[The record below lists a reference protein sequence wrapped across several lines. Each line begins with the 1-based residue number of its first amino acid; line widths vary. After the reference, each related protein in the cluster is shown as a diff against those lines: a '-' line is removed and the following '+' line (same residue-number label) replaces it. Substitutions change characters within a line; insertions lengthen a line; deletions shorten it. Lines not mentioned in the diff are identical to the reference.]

1 MTVRTTPRLG
11 RLLAALGVLALAA
24 AVAGC
29 TNADS
34 ENPSP
39 AAAVASTDAATP
51 ATSPSTSSAST
62 GGGITVVVPTG
73 STDNSPSPTTSA
85 ATTPSTLIPTTT
97 PTTTTPPKPKPKPA
111 KVSANPK
118 LGSTGLAPKGAI
130 VITASGGT
138 IKKLSVVNAESG
150 AAIKGTL
157 SADRTTWKLGE
168 ALGYGQTYK
177 VIGTAVGEEGLVTKI
192 SGSYTTVAP
201 DAIINSWVTPSDGDT
216 VGIGAPIMIG
226 INAEIDDQAA
236 RARIEKA
243 ITVTTVPKTEGA
255 FAWIQHDDGWG
266 LDWRPKSYWK
276 SGTKVTVQANL
287 YGVDFG
293 NGLWGEKDFTS
304 SFKIGRAEVV
314 KGDVNTHRLKVYVDG
329 KLKFDFPTSYGLESD
344 PGRVTHSGT
353 YIVMSKEYL
362 HLMSNP
368 AYHYFNF
375 KAYYAVRISDNGT
388 FIHAN
393 DGTTYEQGYYNVTH
407 GCANLTT
414 ENAKLYYDQV
424 LYGDPVEITGSS
436 IALSASDGDT
446 YDWTIPWSQ
455 WKTLSA
461 LHQS

>member
-1 MTVRTTPRLG
+1 
-11 RLLAALGVLALAA
+11 
-24 AVAGC
+24 
-29 TNADS
+29 
-34 ENPSP
+34 
-39 AAAVASTDAATP
+39 
-51 ATSPSTSSAST
+51 
-62 GGGITVVVPTG
+62 
-73 STDNSPSPTTSA
+73 
-85 ATTPSTLIPTTT
+85 
-97 PTTTTPPKPKPKPA
+97 
-111 KVSANPK
+111 
-118 LGSTGLAPKGAI
+118 
-130 VITASGGT
+130 
-138 IKKLSVVNAESG
+138 
-150 AAIKGTL
+150 
-157 SADRTTWKLGE
+157 
-168 ALGYGQTYK
+168 
-177 VIGTAVGEEGLVTKI
+177 
-192 SGSYTTVAP
+192 
-201 DAIINSWVTPSDGDT
+201 
-216 VGIGAPIMIG
+216 MIG